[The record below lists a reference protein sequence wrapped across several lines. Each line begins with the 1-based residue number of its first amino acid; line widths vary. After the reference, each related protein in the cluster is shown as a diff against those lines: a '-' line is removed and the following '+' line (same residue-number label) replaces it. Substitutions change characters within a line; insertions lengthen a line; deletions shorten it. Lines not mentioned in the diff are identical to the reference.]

1 VKRIDLQLIKE
12 ALTELDPTLKDSAGD
27 DAYRTALVL
36 FSALVYGPE
45 TTILAE
51 FTDLPNEFVEAIR
64 LRMIQAELWTEIE
77 VLCDHWFGEGNTI
90 FPTSFW
96 LDLLIAQGKVVRRWK
111 DEQGQYRYCLAE
123 YALGRDQA
131 EQRVN

>member
-64 LRMIQAELWTEIE
+64 LA
-77 VLCDHWFGEGNTI
+77 
-90 FPTSFW
+90 
-96 LDLLIAQGKVVRRWK
+96 
-111 DEQGQYRYCLAE
+111 
-123 YALGRDQA
+123 
-131 EQRVN
+131 